1 MLMNLIFTDFSI
13 ILQLFGNF
21 HFQLFCSLF
30 CSHCNFACTLA
41 CQKPSASQ
49 HRMHNGPV
57 PNSANR
63 GFASHRNTPLCMQL
77 RVCAEIA
84 TQRRVAISP
93 RSGNR
98 NTPPP
103 FRKSQHTPVP
113 EIATHRCA
121 HRNPGGSGKQP
132 EQWPSQPGKRNV
144 AGDIVLWQG
153 CGCLRLIPRCVLAI
167 EMGFARHPADV
178 LYRLLLGHRAK
189 SARCA
194 CDASIPMIST
204 SQRKRGSAHLK
215 YNTI

>member
-1 MLMNLIFTDFSI
+1 MLMHLIFIDFSN

-21 HFQLFCSLF
+21 DFQLFCNLF
-30 CSHCNFACTLA
+30 CSHCNIACTLA

-98 NTPPP
+98 NTPP
-103 FRKSQHTPVP
+103 FRKSQHTAAH
-113 EIATHRCA
+113 IATRGVQGSSQSSGHRSL
-121 HRNPGGSGKQP
+121 GSGT
-132 EQWPSQPGKRNV
+132 SQATLSCGKV
-144 AGDIVLWQG
+144 AG
-153 CGCLRLIPRCVLAI
+153 
-167 EMGFARHPADV
+167 
-178 LYRLLLGHRAK
+178 
-189 SARCA
+189 A
-194 CDASIPMIST
+194 CD
-204 SQRKRGSAHLK
+204 
-215 YNTI
+215 